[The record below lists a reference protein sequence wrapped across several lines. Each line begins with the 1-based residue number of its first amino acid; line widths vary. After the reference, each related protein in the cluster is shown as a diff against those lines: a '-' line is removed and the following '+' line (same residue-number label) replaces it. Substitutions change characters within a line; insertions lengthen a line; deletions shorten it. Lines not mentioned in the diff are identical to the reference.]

1 MKITKELIKIFA
13 DWTKLKIR
21 IYASE
26 KEIYFKEGQVWWV
39 NLGKNI
45 GVEADGKNINFE
57 RPVIVL
63 RRFNRHSF
71 LGIPLS
77 SKVKVGD
84 YYLQLKDI
92 KGKSSVVNLSQVRIL
107 SSKRL
112 IRDIEEVSDSDLK
125 LIKEAIKKY
134 L

>member
-1 MKITKELIKIFA
+1 MEITKELIKIFA

-21 IYASE
+21 IHASE
-26 KEIYFKEGQVWWV
+26 KEIYFKDRQVWWT

-57 RPVIVL
+57 RPVIIL
-63 RRFNRHSF
+63 KRFNKHSF

-77 SKVKVGD
+77 SRVKIGG

-92 KGKSSVVNLSQVRIL
+92 KGRSSVVNLSQIRIM

-112 IRDIEEVSDSDLK
+112 IREIEEISESDSK
-125 LIKEAIKKY
+125 LIKETIKNY